1 MVTDQLR
8 RQGSF
13 AINSSSTS
21 IVLREL
27 SLGRTI
33 EFTDNV
39 AVWEQV
45 LFVLKYILPMKT
57 SLLCTDCTRWTTVQI
72 RFKIN
77 TDLVT
82 FDAAFP

>member
-57 SLLCTDCTRWTTVQI
+57 SLLCMDCTTVQI

>member
-21 IVLREL
+21 IVLGDL
-27 SLGRTI
+27 KLGRTI

-39 AVWEQV
+39 AIWQQV
-45 LFVLKYILPMKT
+45 YFVLNYILPMQKVNF
-57 SLLCTDCTRWTTVQI
+57 VQTLPGGPQY
-72 RFKIN
+72 KL
-77 TDLVT
+77 DLK
-82 FDAAFP
+82 